1 MYMFQHDQ
9 LFSKTAV
16 AKKSVE
22 ACGNIFYE
30 KDLFN
35 PSQKNKQRREKF
47 FWTKNQRELIEKD
60 HKRVLFTSNYG
71 TGKTLV
77 MRAKA
82 LHLGKKRQTFYVSKT
97 TADEK
102 NQLGFSES
110 FFLEKSAMQ
119 SKKKETLNL
128 KNQAIIDPGKTFIIL
143 FSKPDAL
150 LFHSIHQEF
159 EELKDHV
166 QVYCFQG

>member
-1 MYMFQHDQ
+1 MFQHDQ
-9 LFSKTAV
+9 LFTKTAV

-22 ACGNIFYE
+22 ACRNIFYE

-47 FWTKNQRELIEKD
+47 FWTKNQRELIEED
-60 HKRVLFTSNYG
+60 PKRVLFTSNYG

-82 LHLGKKRQTFYVSKT
+82 LHLGKKRQIFYVSKT
-97 TADEK
+97 TAAQGNEID
-102 NQLGFSES
+102 FSES
-110 FFLEKSAMQ
+110 FFLEKSAMKN
-119 SKKKETLNL
+119 KKKEALNL
-128 KNQAIIDPGKTFIIL
+128 NFKNQTIIDPGKTFIIL
-143 FSKPDAL
+143 FTQPDAL

-166 QVYCFQG
+166 QVICYTG

>member
-1 MYMFQHDQ
+1 MFQHDQ

>member
-1 MYMFQHDQ
+1 MFQHDQ
-9 LFSKTAV
+9 LFTKTV
-16 AKKSVE
+16 ISKKSVE

-47 FWTKNQRELIEKD
+47 FWTKNQRELIEGD
-60 HKRVLFTSNYG
+60 PKRVLFTSNYG

-82 LHLGKKRQTFYVSKT
+82 LHLGEKRQIFYVSKT

-102 NQLGFSES
+102 NHLGFSES
-110 FFLEKSAMQ
+110 FFLEKSAMKT
-119 SKKKETLNL
+119 KKKETLNLNL

-166 QVYCFQG
+166 QVICYTG